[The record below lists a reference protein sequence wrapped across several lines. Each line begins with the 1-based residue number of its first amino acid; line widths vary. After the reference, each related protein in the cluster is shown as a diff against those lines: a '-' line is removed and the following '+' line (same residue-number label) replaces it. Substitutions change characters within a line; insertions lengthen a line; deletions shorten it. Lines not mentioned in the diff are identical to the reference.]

1 MSSVS
6 EQEVQ
11 QFRSS
16 HDRQLFVS
24 DQEMKQGG
32 IHFRTRNEA
41 VSFAASEQVILSN
54 VCCTH
59 STQLIRRER
68 SSLLPIRCR
77 TVALFLETASP
88 VRSHSDV
95 TSRHERPDFC
105 T

>member
-24 DQEMKQGG
+24 DQEMKQEG

-41 VSFAASEQVILSN
+41 VSSATSEQVILSN
-54 VCCTH
+54 VLHPLDAADT
-59 STQLIRRER
+59 
-68 SSLLPIRCR
+68 
-77 TVALFLETASP
+77 
-88 VRSHSDV
+88 
-95 TSRHERPDFC
+95 
-105 T
+105 